1 MDNMEDDDDDE
12 SYNDYIDDLLDENES
27 MSFATRVTRWLTAL
41 TVCGWPPVKGGADV
55 SLVRVLPSTLGGSG
69 VFARRS
75 IGANVTVGEY
85 PGVRRSLADYLAKC
99 ERTGGR
105 TEVYSLMC
113 RDGWVLDPTGASGV
127 LGTGVGVDDDS
138 YGMDDDSYSYGAYG
152 AGTAT
157 PTVRLGWFG
166 GVFLGSVSR
175 DATMELCNEPGDVNL
190 DSASRAEAANVGVQ
204 ELATGTQVVFT
215 LRDIAEG
222 EELLW
227 DYGESYNREHY

>member
-1 MDNMEDDDDDE
+1 MDDDDLDV

-27 MSFATRVTRWLTAL
+27 MSFATRATRWLTAL

-138 YGMDDDSYSYGAYG
+138 YGMDDDSYSYGRTARARRRPRYVWVG
-152 AGTAT
+152 SGVYFLVRCLGTPRWRCAT
-157 PTVRLGWFG
+157 
-166 GVFLGSVSR
+166 
-175 DATMELCNEPGDVNL
+175 
-190 DSASRAEAANVGVQ
+190 SRATLIWIRWLGLEPRTWGCRSWRPGRRWCSRCGTSRRVRSCCGTTAR
-204 ELATGTQVVFT
+204 ATIGST
-215 LRDIAEG
+215 I
-222 EELLW
+222 
-227 DYGESYNREHY
+227 SIS

>member
-1 MDNMEDDDDDE
+1 
-12 SYNDYIDDLLDENES
+12 
-27 MSFATRVTRWLTAL
+27 
-41 TVCGWPPVKGGADV
+41 
-55 SLVRVLPSTLGGSG
+55 
-69 VFARRS
+69 
-75 IGANVTVGEY
+75 
-85 PGVRRSLADYLAKC
+85 
-99 ERTGGR
+99 
-105 TEVYSLMC
+105 MC

-127 LGTGVGVDDDS
+127 LRTGVDDDSYGMDDDS

-166 GVFLGSVSR
+166 GVGVGSVSR
-175 DATMELCNEPGDVNL
+175 DATMALCNEPGDVNL
-190 DSASRAEAANVGVQ
+190 DSAARARAANVGVQ

>member
-1 MDNMEDDDDDE
+1 
-12 SYNDYIDDLLDENES
+12 
-27 MSFATRVTRWLTAL
+27 
-41 TVCGWPPVKGGADV
+41 
-55 SLVRVLPSTLGGSG
+55 
-69 VFARRS
+69 
-75 IGANVTVGEY
+75 
-85 PGVRRSLADYLAKC
+85 
-99 ERTGGR
+99 
-105 TEVYSLMC
+105 MC
-113 RDGWVLDPTGASGV
+113 RDGWVLDPTGATGV
-127 LGTGVGVDDDS
+127 LRTGVDDDS

-175 DATMELCNEPGDVNL
+175 DATMALCNEPGDVDL
-190 DSASRAEAANVGVQ
+190 DSVARALAANVGVQ